1 MRKRGMLLLFV
12 ALLLIG
18 TGMLYAGGGQETK
31 KTTVT
36 YFQSIYDGLTEEFP
50 VELQDAFN
58 AANPDIDLKVVP
70 VKWNAMHEKLITSVS
85 GGQPPEVSVIGTRWL
100 LELMSMGVVEE
111 VTNYVSKSTIDNIFP
126 GTMEGKIGGKLMALP
141 IAAGARILA
150 YNTAYASATPNT
162 MEELRELAIKAN
174 KPGVY
179 GLIMP
184 GAKHEELTD
193 FVYYFYAA
201 GARFFETKADGSF
214 GKCTVNSP
222 EGVKALTFMNQLAN
236 KDKVV
241 QEGFTTMQNR
251 EALPTFIAGKAA
263 YVLTGAWVESV
274 AKQNNPSLQMKYG
287 QIPPFAG
294 NKRASL
300 VVTDSIAMFKKTN
313 LKAAGKFL
321 DFFYQDK
328 WRAKFDEQIGFPPV
342 TKTVAQLPQFNT
354 PLYKALG
361 EANVGSVGW
370 PLIDGWAEFNDIIWD
385 ANVEVF
391 LGRKTPQQALDD
403 AAAMIDQKRG
413 L

>member
-1 MRKRGMLLLFV
+1 
-12 ALLLIG
+12 
-18 TGMLYAGGGQETK
+18 
-31 KTTVT
+31 
-36 YFQSIYDGLTEEFP
+36 
-50 VELQDAFN
+50 
-58 AANPDIDLKVVP
+58 
-70 VKWNAMHEKLITSVS
+70 MHEKLITSIS

-100 LELMSMGVVEE
+100 LELLSMDVVEE
-111 VTNYVSKSTIDNIFP
+111 VTNYVSKSTVDNLFP
-126 GTMEGKIGGKLMALP
+126 GVMEGKIGGKLMALP

-150 YNTAYASATPNT
+150 YNPNFASQVPGT
-162 MEELRELAIKAN
+162 MEELRELTIKAN
-174 KPGVY
+174 KPPNVY

-201 GARFFETKADGSF
+201 GARFFEAKPDGSY

-222 EGVKALTFMNQLAN
+222 EGVKALTFMNQLAT

-251 EALPTFIAGKAA
+251 EALPVFIAGKAA

-274 AKQNNPSLQMKYG
+274 AKQNNASFQPKYG
-287 QIPPFAG
+287 QIPAFAG
-294 NKRASL
+294 RKPAPL

-342 TKTVAQLPQFNT
+342 TKTVAKMPQFNT
-354 PLYKALG
+354 PLYQALG
-361 EANVGSVGW
+361 EANLNAVGW

-403 AAAMIDQKRG
+403 AAALIDQKRG